1 MPMRD
6 QRSPAAGEDQ
16 EGSPE
21 SWPEPSGSGAFEP
34 WSKPFLRNAALWLA
48 AAIVGG
54 LVLAGIADSIV
65 HRLAGFIQIIVISLF
80 LSFAIEPAV
89 DYLAKRGW
97 RRGAATGLVFVAV
110 LVAIAALIALL
121 IPAVVSGTRQ
131 LISSLPDLVNN
142 LARYLKPF
150 GIQLDQAHI
159 EDQVRK
165 YGSQL
170 LTGAGSLL
178 GGVVRVATGIV
189 GGIFQALT
197 IALFTFYM
205 VAQGPQLRR
214 TVCSRFRPDRQ
225 RRILFI
231 WEQAIE
237 QTGGYFYSRL
247 LLAVINGVLMYA
259 VLRWRGVP
267 FAAPLAI
274 FEGIVAE
281 FIPIVGTYI
290 GGAVP
295 VLVALLYEPVDA
307 LIVLIWIV
315 VYQQIE
321 NYFLSPRLTARTMSL
336 PAPVAFAAALI
347 GGALGGILFA
357 FLALPAAGVI
367 LAAFRT
373 YGRYYEVVEDDTV
386 APALTPEKTTADRG
400 SRPRWLSGRKHGP
413 PGTMDGLPPSA
424 DGTPPGT
431 DGTGAEGTQPGTDG
445 TGTDGPQPGTDG
457 TSADGPSPGDG

>member
-1 MPMRD
+1 MP
-6 QRSPAAGEDQ
+6 
-16 EGSPE
+16 
-21 SWPEPSGSGAFEP
+21 WPEPFV
-34 WSKPFLRNAALWLA
+34 RHAALWLV
-48 AAIVGG
+48 AAIVAGM
-54 LVLAGIADSIV
+54 VLAGIADSIV
-65 HRLAGFIQIIVISLF
+65 HRLAGFLQIIVISLF

-89 DYLAKRGW
+89 DFLASRGW
-97 RRGAATGLVFVAV
+97 RRGTATGLVFLAV
-110 LVAIAALIALL
+110 FVAITALIALL

-150 GIQLDQAHI
+150 GVQLDQVHV
-159 EDQVRK
+159 EDQLRK

-189 GGIFQALT
+189 GGLFQALA

-214 TVCSRFRPDRQ
+214 AVCARFRPDRQ

-367 LAAFRT
+367 F
-373 YGRYYEVVEDDTV
+373 GRVPDIRPVLRGRRGRRHRRARPGARQDRGGPRFPATV
-386 APALTPEKTTADRG
+386 AWPAKSAAAPEATD
-400 SRPRWLSGRKHGP
+400 GP
-413 PGTMDGLPPSA
+413 
-424 DGTPPGT
+424 PPGT
-431 DGTGAEGTQPGTDG
+431 DGPRPGTTDSPRPG
-445 TGTDGPQPGTDG
+445 TTDGPRPGTTDG
-457 TSADGPSPGDG
+457 PRPGTADGPPPGDG

>member
-1 MPMRD
+1 MPIED
-6 QRSPAAGEDQ
+6 QRSPAAGTDQ
-16 EGSPE
+16 EARPASG
-21 SWPEPSGSGAFEP
+21 PEPSSPDVFVP
-34 WSKPFLRNAALWLA
+34 WSRSFLRHAALWLLL
-48 AAIVGG
+48 AIVGG

-65 HRLAGFIQIIVISLF
+65 HRLAGFLQIIVISLF

-131 LISSLPDLVNN
+131 LISSLPDLVDN
-142 LARYLKPF
+142 LARYLRPL

-170 LTGAGSLL
+170 LAGAGSLL
-178 GGVVRVATGIV
+178 GGVVQVATGIV
-189 GGIFQALT
+189 GGVFQALT

-231 WEQAIE
+231 WEQAID

-247 LLAVINGVLMYA
+247 LLAVINGALMYA

-290 GGAVP
+290 GGAIP

-367 LAAFRT
+367 LAAVRT
-373 YGRYYEVVEDDTV
+373 YGRYYEVVEDDATV
-386 APALTPEKTTADRG
+386 EPALAPDKTTK
-400 SRPRWLSGRKHGP
+400 SHSPRSGWFRRRKQNPAKPPDGPKQDPAKPPDGP
-413 PGTMDGLPPSA
+413 P
-424 DGTPPGT
+424 
-431 DGTGAEGTQPGTDG
+431 
-445 TGTDGPQPGTDG
+445 
-457 TSADGPSPGDG
+457 PGDR

>member
-6 QRSPAAGEDQ
+6 QRRPAADEDQ
-16 EGSPE
+16 EGSPA
-21 SWPEPSGSGAFEP
+21 SSPAPPDSGPLVP
-34 WSKPFLRNAALWLA
+34 WSRSFLRNAALWLVV
-48 AAIVGG
+48 AIVAGM
-54 LVLAGIADSIV
+54 VLAGIADSIV
-65 HRLAGFIQIIVISLF
+65 HRLAGFLQIIVISLF

-89 DYLAKRGW
+89 DYLAQRGW
-97 RRGAATGLVFVAV
+97 RRGTATGLVFVAV

-131 LISSLPDLVNN
+131 LISSLPDLVHN
-142 LARYLKPF
+142 LARYLRPF
-150 GIQLDQAHI
+150 GVQLDQAHI
-159 EDQVRK
+159 EDQLRK

-189 GGIFQALT
+189 GGVFQALA

-214 TVCSRFRPDRQ
+214 TICSRFRPDRQ

-274 FEGIVAE
+274 FEGVVAE

-295 VLVALLYEPVDA
+295 VLVALLYQPIDA

-315 VYQQIE
+315 IYQQIE

-373 YGRYYEVVEDDTV
+373 YGRYYEVVEDDATV
-386 APALTPEKTTADRG
+386 VPALAPDKTTAGR
-400 SRPRWLSGRKHGP
+400 SHRPRWFRREHGP
-413 PGTMDGLPPSA
+413 AKPP
-424 DGTPPGT
+424 
-431 DGTGAEGTQPGTDG
+431 
-445 TGTDGPQPGTDG
+445 DGPPPDG
-457 TSADGPSPGDG
+457 R

>member
-1 MPMRD
+1 MPIED
-6 QRSPAAGEDQ
+6 QRSPAAGTDQ
-16 EGSPE
+16 EGRPAPGS
-21 SWPEPSGSGAFEP
+21 EPSSPDVLAP
-34 WSKPFLRNAALWLA
+34 WSRSFLRHAALWLL

-97 RRGAATGLVFVAV
+97 RRGAATGLVFLAV
-110 LVAIAALIALL
+110 FVAIAGLIALL

-131 LISSLPDLVNN
+131 LITSLPDLVKN
-142 LARYLKPF
+142 LARYLKPL
-150 GIQLDQAHI
+150 GIQLDTAHI

-170 LTGAGSLL
+170 LAGAGSLL
-178 GGVVRVATGIV
+178 GGVVQVATGIV
-189 GGIFQALT
+189 GGVFQALT

-290 GGAVP
+290 GGAIP

-321 NYFLSPRLTARTMSL
+321 NYLLSPRLTARTMSL

-367 LAAFRT
+367 LAAVRT
-373 YGRYYEVVEDDTV
+373 YGRYYEVVEDDATV
-386 APALTPEKTTADRG
+386 EPALAPEKTTKGR
-400 SRPRWLSGRKHGP
+400 SPRSGWFRRRKQDPAKPPDGP
-413 PGTMDGLPPSA
+413 PPS
-424 DGTPPGT
+424 DR
-431 DGTGAEGTQPGTDG
+431 
-445 TGTDGPQPGTDG
+445 
-457 TSADGPSPGDG
+457 